1 MQKTCFTAL
10 PVRLSRRMITFA
22 CHVVALS
29 TMENLMA
36 LSKLQKVDKNS
47 VTLKKAKKVQ
57 TIEVRRRFE

>member
-47 VTLKKAKKVQ
+47 VTLKKKQVQ
-57 TIEVRRRFE
+57 TIEMRRHFE